1 MFHECVLS
9 CCCYIPLL
17 AGLIVNMATITDH
30 QTNHSTLMVTN
41 TK

>member
-1 MFHECVLS
+1 MSVYFRVAVIYS
-9 CCCYIPLL
+9 PT
-17 AGLIVNMATITDH
+17 GLIVNMATITDH